1 MYSYI
6 YIHTCIE
13 NKTGLDHIHL
23 LSGTR
28 CMLLHHNGFAQ
39 MFDTYLVEKPGGYMV
54 GTKHVASIGTSLGFC
69 PLLGLYAGT
78 AFNTTS

>member
-1 MYSYI
+1 
-6 YIHTCIE
+6 
-13 NKTGLDHIHL
+13 
-23 LSGTR
+23 
-28 CMLLHHNGFAQ
+28 MLLHHNGFAQ